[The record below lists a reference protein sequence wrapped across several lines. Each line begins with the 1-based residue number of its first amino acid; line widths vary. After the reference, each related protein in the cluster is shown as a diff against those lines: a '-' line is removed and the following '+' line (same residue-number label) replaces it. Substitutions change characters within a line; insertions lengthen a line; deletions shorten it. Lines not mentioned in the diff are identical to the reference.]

1 MKSAVSIQVLPLNT
15 ENKEQLYSYVDQ
27 AIAIIEES
35 GLSYTVGPFETTVEG
50 ELEEVWEIAG
60 KAHKAVLKAGAAKVI
75 SYIKLASGDEMGTTA
90 EKISKYKTGEE
101 DNAKRKN

>member
-15 ENKEQLYSYVDQ
+15 VSKEQLYSYVDQ
-27 AIAIIEES
+27 AIAVIEES

-50 ELEEVWEIAG
+50 ELEEVWKIAV
-60 KAHKAVLKAGAAKVI
+60 KAHKAVLKTGADKVI
-75 SYIKLASGDEMGTTA
+75 SYIKLASGDELGTTD
-90 EKISKYKTGEE
+90 EKISKYKNGEE